1 MNVYISLKKRM
12 LISLSILCILFI
24 SRAIF
29 AETNAV
35 PKHGYIA
42 NQESVKGIFGALSS
56 HIKKPIILSKLAAR
70 KVISGTFNVEKPQNL
85 MEELSHKLGLIW
97 YQDGET
103 IYVYD
108 SSEMRSEVIAL
119 QNTSLTLLTKF
130 LEKSSLLDKRYPLR
144 GDEASATFY
153 ISGPP
158 IYVELI
164 KSSAK
169 LLDGRS
175 ENYDGREKVAV
186 IQLYNA
192 FVEDRVYSYR
202 GEKVLIPGIANV
214 VHNLLGDGVIKANI
228 LPTVKESPTARL
240 SDPNESALPPLNTTW
255 KKTLSSNPMKVIAN
269 PNTNSLLVRGSSA
282 QINYARNIISELDTP
297 KRHIELSVWIVD
309 VQKDLIDQLGVKW
322 SGSINYGSRFGISLN
337 GGTST
342 LDGGRFLASILA
354 LSQNGKANVVS
365 RPMVL
370 TQENIPAI
378 FDNNRTFYTQLIGE
392 RSVELEHVTYG
403 TLVSVLPRFTE
414 SNEVEMMLNIED
426 GNQFPNE
433 SSNGSLPEVGRTNIS
448 TIARVPKGK
457 SLLIGGYTRDEY
469 SDKVGKIPLLGNIP
483 FIGWLF
489 RYEQKRTSNMIR
501 LFLIQPREITETL
514 RPDANQFI
522 AEKFN
527 SAPAVQ
533 LNDWV
538 RNYMDSQHG
547 INKH

>member
-1 MNVYISLKKRM
+1 MNIYIALKKRM
-12 LISLSILCILFI
+12 LISLCFICMLFI
-24 SRAIF
+24 SREIL
-29 AETNAV
+29 AESNAV
-35 PKHGYIA
+35 LKNGYIA

-70 KVISGTFNVEKPQNL
+70 KVISGTFNVEKPQIL
-85 MEELSHKLGLIW
+85 MEELSNKLGLIW

-108 SSEMRSEVIAL
+108 SSETKSEIIAL
-119 QNTSLTLLTKF
+119 QNTSLTVLTKF

-144 GDEASATFY
+144 GDEASETFY

-158 IYVELI
+158 IYIELI
-164 KSSAK
+164 KNSAK
-169 LLDGRS
+169 LIDGRS
-175 ENYDGREKVAV
+175 ESYDGREKVAV
-186 IQLYNA
+186 IQLHNA

-214 VHNLLGDGVIKANI
+214 VHNLLGDGVIMDNI
-228 LPTVKESPTARL
+228 LPTVKENQAARL
-240 SDPNESALPPLNTTW
+240 SAPNESDPPLLNTTW
-255 KKTLSSNPMKVIAN
+255 KKKLSSNPMKVIAN
-269 PNTNSLLVRGSSA
+269 PNTNSLLVRGSA
-282 QINYARNIISELDTP
+282 EQINYARNIVSELDTP

-309 VQKDLIDQLGVKW
+309 VQKDIVDQLGVKW
-322 SGSINYGSRFGISLN
+322 SGNINYGSKFGISLN

-342 LDGGRFLASILA
+342 LDGGRFLASVLA

-370 TQENIPAI
+370 TQENIPAL

-433 SSNGSLPEVGRTNIS
+433 SSNGGLPEVGRTNIS

-469 SDKVGKIPLLGNIP
+469 SNKVGKIPLLGDIP
-483 FIGWLF
+483 FVGGLF
-489 RYEQKRTSNMIR
+489 RYEQKHTSNMIR
-501 LFLIQPREITETL
+501 LFLIQPREITEPL

-522 AEKFN
+522 AGKFN
-527 SAPAVQ
+527 SAPNAQ

-538 RNYMDSQHG
+538 KNYMDSQHG